1 MREVADQAQKRII
14 TIHYAEI
21 ALKGSNRRQ
30 YEKALIKNAGSMLNE
45 SIKITRRPGR
55 LLIYLDEAEGQAA
68 EKIVSRLKKVFGIK
82 WIGLGC
88 SIPKDAEQLKK
99 TVLEVAR
106 QQLAPDTRF
115 RVKATRVDKTYPQTS
130 IEIERDIGAAIVSE
144 TGASVDLKNPEKTI
158 YISVLPSEILVVWE
172 RHEGPGGLPV
182 GTSGRVVSLFSGG
195 IDSPVASWLMMKRG
209 CIVDLL
215 HFYALP
221 DVSHV
226 RTSKIADLFEVLRS
240 YSPDSRLYLASFIPF
255 MKATINAVPEL
266 ELALFRRFMLRV
278 AEELARSLG
287 ALGIVTGDSVGQV
300 ASQTLEN
307 LYSSSAGIALP
318 IYRPLIGLD
327 KEEIVEIAKRVGTY
341 EVSIRDYKDCCSI
354 LLRRAATRTR
364 PEEVMKEWSRLGLDA
379 AVEET
384 LKSLEEL

>member
-1 MREVADQAQKRII
+1 MIEVSDKALKRII

-21 ALKGSNRRQ
+21 ALKGANRRQ
-30 YEKALIKNAGSMLNE
+30 YEKALLNNAKLMLNR
-45 SIKITRRPGR
+45 SIEITRRPGR
-55 LLIYLDEAEGQAA
+55 LLIYLDETESHDA

-88 SIPKDAEQLKK
+88 SIPRDAEQLKK
-99 TVLEVAR
+99 TMLEVAR
-106 QQLAPDTRF
+106 QQIGPNTRF
-115 RVKATRVDKTYPQTS
+115 RVKATRVDKTYPLTS
-130 IEIERDIGAAIVSE
+130 IEIEREIGAAIVSE
-144 TGASVDLKNPEKTI
+144 IGASVDLKNPEKTI
-158 YISVLPSEILVVWE
+158 YVSVLPSEILVVWE
-172 RHEGPGGLPV
+172 RHEGLGGLPV

-209 CIVDLL
+209 CVVDLL

-221 DVSHV
+221 NASHV

-240 YSPDSRLYLASFIPF
+240 YSPGSRFYLASFVPF

-266 ELALFRRFMLRV
+266 ELVLFRRFMLRV
-278 AEELARSLG
+278 AEELAKRLG
-287 ALGIVTGDSVGQV
+287 AFGIVTGDSVGQV

-307 LYSSSAGIALP
+307 LYSSSAGILLP
-318 IYRPLIGLD
+318 VYRPLIGMD

-341 EVSIRDYKDCCSI
+341 EISIRDYKDCCSI

-364 PEEVMKEWSRLGLDA
+364 PEEVMEEWSRLGLDA

-384 LKSLEEL
+384 LKNLEEL